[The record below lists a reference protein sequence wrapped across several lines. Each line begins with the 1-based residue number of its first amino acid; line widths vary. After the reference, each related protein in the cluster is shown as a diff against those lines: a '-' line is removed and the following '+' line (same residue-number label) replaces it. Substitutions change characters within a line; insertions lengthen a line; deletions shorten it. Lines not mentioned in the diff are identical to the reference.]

1 MQGNWKIQGGKLL
14 LDVTQSSDHQRYPI
28 GATSTDTIMQ
38 LGGNKQVLKASDGA
52 YLYRIKSQTCVQ
64 QQ

>member
-1 MQGNWKIQGGKLL
+1 
-14 LDVTQSSDHQRYPI
+14 VTQSSDHQRYPI

-52 YLYRIKSQTCVQ
+52 YLYRIKSKTCVQ